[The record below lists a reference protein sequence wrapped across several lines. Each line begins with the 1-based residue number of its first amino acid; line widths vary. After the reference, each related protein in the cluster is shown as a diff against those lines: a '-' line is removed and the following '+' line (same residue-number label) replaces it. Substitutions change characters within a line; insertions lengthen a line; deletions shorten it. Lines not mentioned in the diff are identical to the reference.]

1 MMKKNLTL
9 ILAAAAMI
17 AAAVSCQKADTPAEQ
32 TENNTILDGV
42 FDISVGASFAVTK
55 ALAEDGNNLISTFAT
70 SEKIYV
76 YNTTTSTMLT
86 GFLQPDANAA
96 KATLKGTLTGSIST
110 DNSLKLIY
118 LKNAIDYNGQDGTLA
133 GLAGGFDYATAT
145 VTVSSVSS
153 GSVTTSNASF
163 APQQSITKFTF
174 PVNVKSLTISEP
186 EGLVQS
192 VASDGTETKGD
203 ITVTL
208 ATPSTTVY
216 VALRNN
222 SAAKQTY
229 IFDVTDDAG
238 KTYQGNKSAN
248 LQAAKNYATSI
259 TNLHEYV
266 DMGFGVK
273 FATCNL
279 GASSPI
285 EVGDYYAWG
294 ETEPYYEDGYAK
306 ESPGAHWKAG
316 KTGYNWTSYK
326 FNPSGDGATFTKY
339 DGFYVLEMSD
349 DAVRVNPD
357 WGGKW
362 AIPNSQDLEALCKEA
377 NSTITYVEDYNGTGV
392 KGHLFT
398 SKISGYEGK
407 SIFFPFTGNRFGEY
421 YYNDNTFYWCART
434 GWGGSDKTGSD
445 NPNKHLAYRMTTTG
459 NPYNTVTVGLERRF
473 CGFAIR
479 PVISPNRI

>member
-17 AAAVSCQKADTPAEQ
+17 AAAVSCQKEDT
-32 TENNTILDGV
+32 TILDGE
-42 FDISVGASFAVTK
+42 FDVSVGASFADTK
-55 ALAEDGNNLISTFAT
+55 ALAEVGNILTATFAT
-70 SEKIYV
+70 TEKIYV
-76 YNTTTSTMLT
+76 YNTTTSAMLT
-86 GFLQPDANAA
+86 GYLQPDANAA
-96 KATLKGTLTGSIST
+96 SATLKGTLTGTIST
-110 DNSLKLIY
+110 GNSLKLIY
-118 LKNAIDYNGQDGTLA
+118 LKDAIDYDGQDGTLA

-153 GSVTTSNASF
+153 GSVTTSTASF

-174 PVNVKSLTISEP
+174 PVSVSSLTISEP
-186 EGLVQS
+186 NGLVKS

-229 IFDVTDDAG
+229 IFDVTDNAG

-248 LQAAKNYATSI
+248 LLAAKNYATSI
-259 TNLHEYV
+259 DNLHEYV

-279 GASSPI
+279 GASSPTEI
-285 EVGDYYAWG
+285 GDYYAWG
-294 ETEPYYEDGYAK
+294 ETEPYYEAGYAT
-306 ESPGAHWKAG
+306 ESPCEHWKSG

-326 FNPSGDGATFTKY
+326 FNSSGSETPVFTKY
-339 DGFYVLEMSD
+339 DGFFELEMSD

-357 WGGKW
+357 WGGNW
-362 AIPNSQDLEALCKEA
+362 AIPNSQDLETLCSGA
-377 NSTITYVEDYNGTGV
+377 ISTISYVENYNGSGMN
-392 KGHLFT
+392 GHLFT
-398 SKISGYEGK
+398 SKVSGYEGN
-407 SIFFPFTGNRFGEY
+407 SVFFPFTGNRWSSWWY
-421 YYNDNTFYWCART
+421 PDTSFYWCART
-434 GWGGSDKTGSD
+434 GWPGDDTTKIKAYTMVGGT
-445 NPNKHLAYRMTTTG
+445 NNTMTVSL
-459 NPYNTVTVGLERRF
+459 YDRF
-473 CGFAIR
+473 IGFAIR
-479 PVISPNRI
+479 PVISPNRK